1 MGDMLGKGGG
11 GGGGGGDN
19 DLSVFS
25 CNLLV
30 NTLIGGV

>member
-11 GGGGGGDN
+11 GGGGGGHN
-19 DLSVFS
+19 DLSVLS